1 MAKYI
6 KYKLSPGQQAPPGS
20 TGATISG
27 TDYIVWVGEEEKYFN
42 CCASH
47 GTVLKGDITPS
58 KLYISEDMTEEE
70 IIVFQKEMIETANLD
85 YSKIIFIDGI
95 EAKIPNINFD
105 DEQ

>member
-47 GTVLKGDITPS
+47 GTILEGDIIPA
-58 KLYISEDMTEEE
+58 KLYVFEDMTEEE
-70 IIVFQKEMIETANLD
+70 IIVFQNKMMEVANLD
-85 YSKIIFIDGI
+85 YSKISFITGI
-95 EAKIPNINFD
+95 EPNILYVD
-105 DEQ
+105 LQG

>member
-27 TDYIVWVGEEEKYFN
+27 TDYIVWVGKEEKYFN

-47 GTVLKGDITPS
+47 GTILEGDITPS
-58 KLYISEDMTEEE
+58 KLYIFEDMMEEE
-70 IIVFQKEMIETANLD
+70 IIVFQEQMRKIANLD
-85 YSKIIFIDGI
+85 YSKITFIDGI
-95 EAKIPNINFD
+95 EAVIPNVN
-105 DEQ
+105 